1 MLATDYRRYIVIGK
15 GKVRV
20 EVLNPIRLANIL
32 EYSDLSQNRAKI
44 SDGEVFFICLFVCLP
59 VPWEILICSQG

>member
-20 EVLNPIRLANIL
+20 EVLNPIRLSNIL
-32 EYSDLSQNRAKI
+32 EYSDLSQNR
-44 SDGEVFFICLFVCLP
+44 VQNL
-59 VPWEILICSQG
+59 